1 MVDNHGAADG
11 AVGREG
17 PSSRR
22 TGLIAAADAG
32 STGTL
37 SDSGGIEDD
46 EDEEVR
52 MAAACN
58 KSLRWTP
65 QHCSKDFK
73 GRKGEAAKTFKTFA
87 GSKWFWSVSLSTTA
101 PQMPS

>member
-37 SDSGGIEDD
+37 SDSDGIEDD
-46 EDEEVR
+46 DDEVR

-58 KSLRWTP
+58 KRVRWTRK
-65 QHCSKDFK
+65 HCSKEFK
-73 GRKGEAAKTFKTFA
+73 GRKVEAAKTFKTFA
-87 GSKWFWSVSLSTTA
+87 ASKWFWSVSLSTTA